1 MRRDSNSL
9 FFIFSVLLTVVA
21 VIIVG
26 VFGMPYINKM
36 SASSLITRQ
45 DNLELKSSTK
55 NTSNGTRERN
65 SESTKKNKSSI
76 SSSVRLK
83 KIETDSSSSSESS
96 ASSTSSNAS
105 SVMVKV
111 SGSEDS
117 EVLKTEE
124 VKVPATN
131 LTAKQCGEWALA
143 AYVKSHNITVKQW
156 NDGAVRDVNVS
167 NGNDGYVHIK
177 LVNSYGNTYRYYIG
191 ASGELLDENTN
202 RLVSGIPIAIKF
214 D

>member
-1 MRRDSNSL
+1 MKRDSNSL
-9 FFIFSVLLTVVA
+9 FFTFSVLLTIAV

-26 VFGMPYINKM
+26 VFGIVYINKL
-36 SASSLITRQ
+36 SVITRQ
-45 DNLELKSSTK
+45 DTLELKSSKKT
-55 NTSNGTRERN
+55 TSNGTRERD
-65 SESTKKNKSSI
+65 SESAKKNKSSI

-83 KIETDSSSSSESS
+83 KIETDSSYSSESNV
-96 ASSTSSNAS
+96 SSTSSNSS
-105 SVMVKV
+105 SVLVKV

-124 VKVPATN
+124 VKVPADK

-143 AYVKSHNITVKQW
+143 AYIKSHNITVKQW
-156 NDGAVRDVNVS
+156 NDGAVRNVNVN
-167 NGNDGYVHIK
+167 NGNDGYVHIR

-202 RLVSGIPIAIKF
+202 KLASTIPIAIKF

>member
-1 MRRDSNSL
+1 MKRDSNSL
-9 FFIFSVLLTVVA
+9 FFIFSVLLTIAA

-26 VFGMPYINKM
+26 VFGMVYINKL
-36 SASSLITRQ
+36 SVITRQ
-45 DNLELKSSTK
+45 DTLELKSSK
-55 NTSNGTRERN
+55 KMTSNGTRERD
-65 SESTKKNKSSI
+65 SESAKKNKSSI
-76 SSSVRLK
+76 SSNVRLK
-83 KIETDSSSSSESS
+83 KIETDSSSSSESNV
-96 ASSTSSNAS
+96 SSTSSNSS
-105 SVMVKV
+105 SVLVKV
-111 SGSEDS
+111 SGSEDN

-124 VKVPATN
+124 VKVPADK

-156 NDGAVRDVNVS
+156 NDGAIRDVNVS

-177 LVNSYGNTYRYYIG
+177 LVNSYGNTDRYYID

-202 RLVSGIPIAIKF
+202 RLVSMKPIAIKF

>member
-1 MRRDSNSL
+1 MKRDSNSL
-9 FFIFSVLLTVVA
+9 FFTFSVLLTIAV

-26 VFGMPYINKM
+26 VFGIVYINKL
-36 SASSLITRQ
+36 SVITRQ
-45 DNLELKSSTK
+45 DTLELKSSKKTI
-55 NTSNGTRERN
+55 SNGTRERD
-65 SESTKKNKSSI
+65 SESAKKNKSSI

-83 KIETDSSSSSESS
+83 KIETDSSYSSESNV
-96 ASSTSSNAS
+96 SSTSSNSS
-105 SVMVKV
+105 SVLVKV

-124 VKVPATN
+124 VKVPADK

-156 NDGAVRDVNVS
+156 NDGAVRNVNVN
-167 NGNDGYVHIK
+167 NGNDGYVHIR

-202 RLVSGIPIAIKF
+202 RLASTVPIAIKF

>member
-1 MRRDSNSL
+1 MKRDSNSL
-9 FFIFSVLLTVVA
+9 FFTFSVLLTIAV

-26 VFGMPYINKM
+26 VFGIVYINKL
-36 SASSLITRQ
+36 SVITRQ
-45 DNLELKSSTK
+45 DTLELKSSKKT
-55 NTSNGTRERN
+55 TSNGTRERD
-65 SESTKKNKSSI
+65 SESAKKNKSSI

-83 KIETDSSSSSESS
+83 KIETDSSYSSESNV
-96 ASSTSSNAS
+96 SSTSSNSS
-105 SVMVKV
+105 SVLVKV

-124 VKVPATN
+124 VKVPADK

-156 NDGAVRDVNVS
+156 NDGAVRNVNVN
-167 NGNDGYVHIK
+167 NGNDGYVHIR

-202 RLVSGIPIAIKF
+202 KLASTIPIAIKF

>member
-1 MRRDSNSL
+1 MKRDSNSL
-9 FFIFSVLLTVVA
+9 FFTFSVLLTIAV

-26 VFGMPYINKM
+26 VFGIVYINKL
-36 SASSLITRQ
+36 SVITRQ
-45 DNLELKSSTK
+45 DTLELKSSKKT
-55 NTSNGTRERN
+55 TSNGTRERD
-65 SESTKKNKSSI
+65 SESAKKNKSSI

-83 KIETDSSSSSESS
+83 KIETDSSYSSESNV
-96 ASSTSSNAS
+96 SSTSSNSS
-105 SVMVKV
+105 SVLVKV

-124 VKVPATN
+124 VKVPADK

-156 NDGAVRDVNVS
+156 NDGAVRNVNVN
-167 NGNDGYVHIK
+167 NGNDGYVHIR

-202 RLVSGIPIAIKF
+202 KLASTVPIAIKF

>member
-1 MRRDSNSL
+1 MKRDSNSL
-9 FFIFSVLLTVVA
+9 FFIFSVLLTIAA

-26 VFGMPYINKM
+26 VFGMVYINKL
-36 SASSLITRQ
+36 SVITRQ
-45 DNLELKSSTK
+45 DTLELKSSKKT
-55 NTSNGTRERN
+55 TSNRTRERD
-65 SESTKKNKSSI
+65 SESAKKNKSSI

-83 KIETDSSSSSESS
+83 KIETDSSSSSEFNV
-96 ASSTSSNAS
+96 SSTSSNSS
-105 SVMVKV
+105 SVLVKV

-124 VKVPATN
+124 VKVPADK

-156 NDGAVRDVNVS
+156 NDGAIRDVNVS

-177 LVNSYGNTYRYYIG
+177 LVNSYGNTDRYYID

-202 RLVSGIPIAIKF
+202 RLVSMKPIAIKF

>member
-1 MRRDSNSL
+1 M
-9 FFIFSVLLTVVA
+9 FFTFSVLLTIAV

-26 VFGMPYINKM
+26 VFGIVYINKL
-36 SASSLITRQ
+36 SVITRQ
-45 DNLELKSSTK
+45 DTLELKSSKKT
-55 NTSNGTRERN
+55 TSNGTRERD
-65 SESTKKNKSSI
+65 SESAKKNKSSI

-83 KIETDSSSSSESS
+83 KIETDSSYSSESNV
-96 ASSTSSNAS
+96 SSTSSNSS
-105 SVMVKV
+105 SVLVKV

-124 VKVPATN
+124 VKVPADK

-143 AYVKSHNITVKQW
+143 AYIKSHNITVKQW
-156 NDGAVRDVNVS
+156 NDGAVRNVNVN
-167 NGNDGYVHIK
+167 NGNDGYVHIR

-202 RLVSGIPIAIKF
+202 RLASTVPIAIKF

>member
-1 MRRDSNSL
+1 MKRDSNSL
-9 FFIFSVLLTVVA
+9 FFTFSVLLTIAV

-26 VFGMPYINKM
+26 VFGIVYINKL
-36 SASSLITRQ
+36 SVITRQ
-45 DNLELKSSTK
+45 DTLELKSSKKT
-55 NTSNGTRERN
+55 TSNGTRERD
-65 SESTKKNKSSI
+65 SESAKKNKSSI
-76 SSSVRLK
+76 SSSMRLK
-83 KIETDSSSSSESS
+83 KIETDSSYSSESNV
-96 ASSTSSNAS
+96 SSTSSNSS
-105 SVMVKV
+105 SVLVKV

-124 VKVPATN
+124 VKVPADK

-143 AYVKSHNITVKQW
+143 AYIKSHNITVKQW
-156 NDGAVRDVNVS
+156 NDGAVRNVNVN
-167 NGNDGYVHIK
+167 NGNDGYVHIR

-202 RLVSGIPIAIKF
+202 RLASTVPIAIKF

>member
-1 MRRDSNSL
+1 MKRDSNSL
-9 FFIFSVLLTVVA
+9 FFTFSVLLTIAV

-26 VFGMPYINKM
+26 VFGIVYINKL
-36 SASSLITRQ
+36 SVITRQ
-45 DNLELKSSTK
+45 DTLELKSSKKT
-55 NTSNGTRERN
+55 TSNGTRERD
-65 SESTKKNKSSI
+65 SESAKKNKSSI

-83 KIETDSSSSSESS
+83 KIETDSSYSSESNV
-96 ASSTSSNAS
+96 SSTSSNSS
-105 SVMVKV
+105 SVLVKV

-124 VKVPATN
+124 VKVPADK

-156 NDGAVRDVNVS
+156 NDGAVRNVNVN
-167 NGNDGYVHIK
+167 NGNDGYVHIR

-202 RLVSGIPIAIKF
+202 RLASTVPIAIKF

>member
-1 MRRDSNSL
+1 MKRDSNSL
-9 FFIFSVLLTVVA
+9 FFTFSVLLTIAV

-26 VFGMPYINKM
+26 VFGIVYINKL
-36 SASSLITRQ
+36 SVITRQ
-45 DNLELKSSTK
+45 DTLELKSSKKT
-55 NTSNGTRERN
+55 TSNGTRERD
-65 SESTKKNKSSI
+65 SESAKKNKSSI

-83 KIETDSSSSSESS
+83 KIETDSSYSSESNV
-96 ASSTSSNAS
+96 SSTSSNSS
-105 SVMVKV
+105 SVLVKV

-124 VKVPATN
+124 VKVPADK

-143 AYVKSHNITVKQW
+143 AYIKSHNITVKQW
-156 NDGAVRDVNVS
+156 NDGAVRNVNVN
-167 NGNDGYVHIK
+167 NGNDGYVHIR

-202 RLVSGIPIAIKF
+202 RLASTVPIAIKF

>member
-1 MRRDSNSL
+1 MKRDSNSL
-9 FFIFSVLLTVVA
+9 FFTFSVLLTIAV

-26 VFGMPYINKM
+26 VFGIVYINKL
-36 SASSLITRQ
+36 SVITRQ
-45 DNLELKSSTK
+45 DTLELKSSKKT
-55 NTSNGTRERN
+55 TSNGTRERD
-65 SESTKKNKSSI
+65 SESAKKNKSSI

-83 KIETDSSSSSESS
+83 KIETDSSYSSESNV
-96 ASSTSSNAS
+96 SSTSSNSS
-105 SVMVKV
+105 SVLVKV

-124 VKVPATN
+124 VKVPADK

-143 AYVKSHNITVKQW
+143 AYIKSHNITVKQW
-156 NDGAVRDVNVS
+156 NDGAVRNVNVN
-167 NGNDGYVHIK
+167 NGNDGYVHIR

-202 RLVSGIPIAIKF
+202 KLASTVPIAIKF

>member
-1 MRRDSNSL
+1 M
-9 FFIFSVLLTVVA
+9 
-21 VIIVG
+21 
-26 VFGMPYINKM
+26 
-36 SASSLITRQ
+36 ITRQ
-45 DNLELKSSTK
+45 DTLELKSSKKT
-55 NTSNGTRERN
+55 TSNGTRERD
-65 SESTKKNKSSI
+65 SESAKKNKSSI

-83 KIETDSSSSSESS
+83 KIETDSSYSSESNV
-96 ASSTSSNAS
+96 SSTSSNSS
-105 SVMVKV
+105 SVLVKV

-124 VKVPATN
+124 VKVPADK

-156 NDGAVRDVNVS
+156 NDGAVRNVNVN
-167 NGNDGYVHIK
+167 NGNDGYVHIR

-202 RLVSGIPIAIKF
+202 KLASTVPIAIKF

>member
-1 MRRDSNSL
+1 MKRDSNSL
-9 FFIFSVLLTVVA
+9 FFTFSVLLTIAV

-26 VFGMPYINKM
+26 IFGIVYINKL
-36 SASSLITRQ
+36 SVITRQ
-45 DNLELKSSTK
+45 DTLELKSSKKT
-55 NTSNGTRERN
+55 TSNGTRERD
-65 SESTKKNKSSI
+65 SESAKKNKSSI

-83 KIETDSSSSSESS
+83 KIETDSSYSSESNV
-96 ASSTSSNAS
+96 SSTSSNSS
-105 SVMVKV
+105 SVLVKV

-117 EVLKTEE
+117 EVLETEE
-124 VKVPATN
+124 VKVPADK

-156 NDGAVRDVNVS
+156 NDGAVRNVNVN
-167 NGNDGYVHIK
+167 NGNDGYVHIR

-202 RLVSGIPIAIKF
+202 KLASTVPIAIKF

>member
-1 MRRDSNSL
+1 MKRDSNSL
-9 FFIFSVLLTVVA
+9 FFTFSVLLTIAV

-26 VFGMPYINKM
+26 VFGIVYINKL
-36 SASSLITRQ
+36 SVITRQ
-45 DNLELKSSTK
+45 DTLELKSSKKT
-55 NTSNGTRERN
+55 TSNGTRERD
-65 SESTKKNKSSI
+65 SESAKKNKSSI

-83 KIETDSSSSSESS
+83 KIGTDSSYSSESNV
-96 ASSTSSNAS
+96 SSTSSNSS
-105 SVMVKV
+105 SVLVKV

-124 VKVPATN
+124 VKVPADK

-143 AYVKSHNITVKQW
+143 AYIKSHNITVKQW
-156 NDGAVRDVNVS
+156 NDGAVRNVNVN
-167 NGNDGYVHIK
+167 NGNDGYVHIR

-202 RLVSGIPIAIKF
+202 RLASTVPIAIKF

>member
-1 MRRDSNSL
+1 MKRDSNSL
-9 FFIFSVLLTVVA
+9 FFTFSVLLTIAV

-26 VFGMPYINKM
+26 VFGIVYINKL
-36 SASSLITRQ
+36 SVITRQ
-45 DNLELKSSTK
+45 DTLELKSSKKT
-55 NTSNGTRERN
+55 TSNGTRERN
-65 SESTKKNKSSI
+65 SESAKKNKSSI

-83 KIETDSSSSSESS
+83 KIETDSSYSSESNV
-96 ASSTSSNAS
+96 SSTSSNSS
-105 SVMVKV
+105 SVLVKV

-124 VKVPATN
+124 VKVPADK

-143 AYVKSHNITVKQW
+143 AYIKSHNITVKQW
-156 NDGAVRDVNVS
+156 NDGAVRNVNVN
-167 NGNDGYVHIK
+167 NGNDGYVHIR

-202 RLVSGIPIAIKF
+202 RLASTVPIAIKF

>member
-1 MRRDSNSL
+1 MKRDSNSL
-9 FFIFSVLLTVVA
+9 FFTFSVLLTIAV

-26 VFGMPYINKM
+26 VFGIVYINKL
-36 SASSLITRQ
+36 SVITRQ
-45 DNLELKSSTK
+45 DTLELKSSKKT
-55 NTSNGTRERN
+55 TSNGTRERN
-65 SESTKKNKSSI
+65 SESAKKNKSSI

-83 KIETDSSSSSESS
+83 KIETDSSYSSESNV
-96 ASSTSSNAS
+96 SSTSSNSS
-105 SVMVKV
+105 SVLVKV

-124 VKVPATN
+124 VKVPADK

-156 NDGAVRDVNVS
+156 NDGAVRNVNVN
-167 NGNDGYVHIK
+167 NGNDGYVHIR

-202 RLVSGIPIAIKF
+202 RLASTVPIAIKF

>member
-1 MRRDSNSL
+1 MKRDSNSL
-9 FFIFSVLLTVVA
+9 FFTFSVLLTIAV

-26 VFGMPYINKM
+26 VFGIVYINKL
-36 SASSLITRQ
+36 SVITRQ
-45 DNLELKSSTK
+45 DTLELKSSK
-55 NTSNGTRERN
+55 KKTSNGTRERD
-65 SESTKKNKSSI
+65 SESAKKNKSSI

-83 KIETDSSSSSESS
+83 KIETDSSYSSESNV
-96 ASSTSSNAS
+96 SSTSSNSS
-105 SVMVKV
+105 SVLVKV

-124 VKVPATN
+124 VKVPADK

-156 NDGAVRDVNVS
+156 NDGAVRNVNVS
-167 NGNDGYVHIK
+167 NGNDGYVHIR

-202 RLVSGIPIAIKF
+202 RLASTVPIAIKF

>member
-1 MRRDSNSL
+1 MKRDSNSL
-9 FFIFSVLLTVVA
+9 FFTFSVLLTIAV

-26 VFGMPYINKM
+26 IFGIVYINKL
-36 SASSLITRQ
+36 SVITRQ
-45 DNLELKSSTK
+45 DTLELKSSKKT
-55 NTSNGTRERN
+55 TSNGTRERD
-65 SESTKKNKSSI
+65 SESAKKNKSSI

-83 KIETDSSSSSESS
+83 KIETDSSYSSESNV
-96 ASSTSSNAS
+96 SSTSSNSS
-105 SVMVKV
+105 SVLVKV

-124 VKVPATN
+124 VKVPADK

-167 NGNDGYVHIK
+167 NGNDGYVQIR

>member
-1 MRRDSNSL
+1 MKRDSNSL
-9 FFIFSVLLTVVA
+9 FFTFSVLLTIAV

-26 VFGMPYINKM
+26 IFGIVYINKL
-36 SASSLITRQ
+36 SVITRQ
-45 DNLELKSSTK
+45 DTLELKSSKKT
-55 NTSNGTRERN
+55 TSNGTRERD
-65 SESTKKNKSSI
+65 SESAKKNKSSI

-83 KIETDSSSSSESS
+83 KIETDSSYSSESNV
-96 ASSTSSNAS
+96 SSTSSNSS
-105 SVMVKV
+105 SVLVKV

-124 VKVPATN
+124 VKVPADK

-156 NDGAVRDVNVS
+156 NDGAVRNVNVN
-167 NGNDGYVHIK
+167 NGNDGYVHIR

-202 RLVSGIPIAIKF
+202 KLASTVPIAIKF

>member
-1 MRRDSNSL
+1 MKRDSNSL
-9 FFIFSVLLTVVA
+9 FFTFSVLLTIAV

-26 VFGMPYINKM
+26 IFGIVYINKL
-36 SASSLITRQ
+36 SVITRQ
-45 DNLELKSSTK
+45 DTLELKSSKKT
-55 NTSNGTRERN
+55 TSNGTRERD
-65 SESTKKNKSSI
+65 SESAKKNKSSI

-83 KIETDSSSSSESS
+83 KIETDSSYSSESNV
-96 ASSTSSNAS
+96 SSTSSNSS
-105 SVMVKV
+105 SVLVKV

-124 VKVPATN
+124 VKVPADK

-156 NDGAVRDVNVS
+156 NDGAVRNVNVS
-167 NGNDGYVHIK
+167 NGNDGYVHIR

-202 RLVSGIPIAIKF
+202 RLASTVPITIKF

>member
-1 MRRDSNSL
+1 M
-9 FFIFSVLLTVVA
+9 FSVLLTIAV

-26 VFGMPYINKM
+26 VFGMVYINKL
-36 SASSLITRQ
+36 SVITRQ
-45 DNLELKSSTK
+45 DTLELKSSKKT
-55 NTSNGTRERN
+55 TSNGTRESD
-65 SESTKKNKSSI
+65 SESAKKNKSSI

-83 KIETDSSSSSESS
+83 KIETDSSSSSESNV
-96 ASSTSSNAS
+96 SSTSSNSS
-105 SVMVKV
+105 SVLVKV

-124 VKVPATN
+124 VKVPTDK

-143 AYVKSHNITVKQW
+143 VYVKSHNITVKQW
-156 NDGAVRDVNVS
+156 NDGAVRNVNVS
-167 NGNDGYVHIK
+167 NGNDGYVHIR

-202 RLVSGIPIAIKF
+202 RLASTVPIAIKF

>member
-1 MRRDSNSL
+1 MKRDSNSL
-9 FFIFSVLLTVVA
+9 FFIFSVLLTIAA

-26 VFGMPYINKM
+26 VFGMVYINKL
-36 SASSLITRQ
+36 SVITRQ
-45 DNLELKSSTK
+45 DTLELKSSKKT
-55 NTSNGTRERN
+55 TSNRTRERD
-65 SESTKKNKSSI
+65 SESAKKNKSSI

-83 KIETDSSSSSESS
+83 KIETDSSSSSESNV
-96 ASSTSSNAS
+96 SSTSSNSS
-105 SVMVKV
+105 SVLVKV

-124 VKVPATN
+124 VKVPADK

-156 NDGAVRDVNVS
+156 NDGAIRDVNVS

-177 LVNSYGNTYRYYIG
+177 LVNSYGNTDRYYID

-202 RLVSGIPIAIKF
+202 RLVSMKPIAIKF

>member
-1 MRRDSNSL
+1 MKRDSNSL
-9 FFIFSVLLTVVA
+9 FFTFSVLLTIAV

-26 VFGMPYINKM
+26 VFGIVYINKL
-36 SASSLITRQ
+36 SVITRQ
-45 DNLELKSSTK
+45 DTLELKSSKKT
-55 NTSNGTRERN
+55 TSNGTRERD
-65 SESTKKNKSSI
+65 SESAKKNKSSI
-76 SSSVRLK
+76 SSSMRLK
-83 KIETDSSSSSESS
+83 KIETDSSYSSESNV
-96 ASSTSSNAS
+96 SSTSSNSS
-105 SVMVKV
+105 SVLVKV

-124 VKVPATN
+124 VKVPADK

-156 NDGAVRDVNVS
+156 NDGAVRNVNVN
-167 NGNDGYVHIK
+167 NGNDGYVHIR

-202 RLVSGIPIAIKF
+202 RLASTVPIAIKF